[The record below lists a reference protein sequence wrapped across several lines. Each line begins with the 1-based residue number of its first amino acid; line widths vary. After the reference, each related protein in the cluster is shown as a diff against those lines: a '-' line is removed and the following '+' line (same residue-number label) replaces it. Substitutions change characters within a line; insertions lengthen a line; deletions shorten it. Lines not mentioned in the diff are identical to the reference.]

1 MNYWAVGSSFGQI
14 HDKTKMFLKD
24 GNWFDGKYENGD
36 KVNQAYLEKVNIGDI
51 LVIKSSATKGKGHKI
66 TFTKLKAIGVVTEI
80 IEVHRYK
87 VDWLP
92 NNNLPLDFNDISYRK
107 TIEPLRRDAI
117 WEYVDL
123 QLNELAMT
131 KLVELL
137 EYKKQII
144 LQGPP
149 GTGKT
154 RLAKELAVKLIK
166 NNRQQT
172 LTDKKEQIEV
182 FFKDYQKTSG
192 NLKLRAKINESL
204 QKFRNLFP
212 KENLINLSLED
223 YALGLDN
230 NDAFCHW
237 IEYRLV
243 DAGGYN
249 GYATK
254 YKIYFS
260 KSKDEYVRQGFLKNK
275 NSDEEAMQAW
285 AKVLDKVVNDRK
297 SDPSTLEIG
306 KGFVLKLLST
316 YYPDDYFPINS
327 EGILDKL
334 IQILDLKLSTKSFID
349 KNRTVQ
355 NYFERQKAKYKV
367 TLTNFEFM
375 IFLFSKDIF
384 GEAKNSDNKG
394 SEEFQDDLFSDFSEL
409 IQFHPSYTYEDFVR
423 GISVETTKNDLIK
436 YETKNKVFAELAQQ
450 AYKNEDNNYVLI
462 IDEINRAN
470 LPSVLGELIYA
481 LEYRGQS
488 VNSMYKLDNGD
499 TKITIPKN
507 LYIIGTMNTADRSV
521 GHIDYAIRRRFA
533 FKEVLPKE
541 LSNLGDKFKKEQFE
555 AVSKLFVQEIK
566 NNSVELEASEH
577 LSPEFADR
585 PQDVWLGHSYFIE
598 QEDEAGNSIDF
609 QLRIDYEIIPI
620 LEEYIKDGILRNTKE
635 VKDII
640 KGLGN

>member
-1 MNYWAVGSSFGQI
+1 MNYWAVGSSFAQI

-36 KVNQAYLEKVNIGDI
+36 KVNQDYLKKVNVGDI

-66 TFTKLKAIGVVTEI
+66 TFTKLKAIGLVTDI

-87 VDWLP
+87 VDWLS

-123 QLNELAMT
+123 QLKELAMT
-131 KLVELL
+131 KVVELL
-137 EYKKQII
+137 DYKKQII

-154 RLAKELAVKLIK
+154 RLAKELAIKLIK
-166 NNRQQT
+166 DNRQQT
-172 LTDKKEQIEV
+172 LSDKKEQIEA
-182 FFKDYQKTSG
+182 FFKDYQETSG

-204 QKFRNLFP
+204 QKFRKIFP
-212 KENLINLSLED
+212 KENLISLSLED

-243 DAGGYN
+243 DAGGYS

-260 KSKDEYVRQGFLKNK
+260 KNKDEYVKQGFLKNI

-285 AKVLDKVVNDRK
+285 AKVLDKVVNDRD

-316 YYPDDYFPINS
+316 YYPDNYFPINS

-334 IQILDLKLSTKSFID
+334 IQILGLKLSTKNFID
-349 KNRTVQ
+349 KNCAVQ
-355 NYFERQKAKYKV
+355 NYFEEQKAKYKV

-375 IFLFSKDIF
+375 MFLFSKDIF
-384 GEAKNSDNKG
+384 GEAKNSVNKG
-394 SEEFQDDLFSDFSEL
+394 SEEIQDDLCSEFSKL

-423 GISVETTKNDLIK
+423 GISVETTKNDMIK
-436 YETKNKVFAELAQQ
+436 YETKNKVFAELSQKAH
-450 AYKNEDNNYVLI
+450 KNENNNYVLI

-481 LEYRGQS
+481 LEYRGEAVS
-488 VNSMYKLDNGD
+488 SMYTLDNGNA
-499 TKITIPKN
+499 KITIPEN

-533 FKEVLPKE
+533 FKEVLP
-541 LSNLGDKFKKEQFE
+541 DKNVIQNEKARTLFDK
-555 AVSKLFVQEIK
+555 VSDLFVQGK
-566 NNSVELEASEH
+566 DGKMQNSKFLA
-577 LSPEFADR
+577 PDFNYK
-585 PQDVWLGHSYFIE
+585 DVQLGHSYFLVDTNKSDAE
-598 QEDEAGNSIDF
+598 QITE
-609 QLRIDYEIIPI
+609 LRLKLDYEIKPI
-620 LEEYIKDGILRNTKE
+620 LREYVTDGLLLKDAEAKIR
-635 VKDII
+635 
-640 KGLGN
+640 GLSI